1 MHVQLGIPTLGKRRL
16 FHLAIFM
23 YKIMN
28 GLIVSFQLAHLF
40 EPINLRHAVVTR
52 ANVRNDLVVPRT
64 RTAFGERAISVMGP
78 LTWNNISEHV
88 RSANTVDT
96 FKARYLRLY

>member
-1 MHVQLGIPTLGKRRL
+1 
-16 FHLAIFM
+16 M

-28 GLIVSFQLAHLF
+28 GLIISLQLAHLF

-64 RTAFGERAISVMGP
+64 RSTFGERAIAVMGP
-78 LTWNNISEHV
+78 SVWNGISEHV
-88 RSANTVDT
+88 RAAGTIDT
-96 FKARYLRLY
+96 FKARYLREY